1 MTGLAVVRAIHL
13 AAAIQT
19 IGALLFVW
27 IVEDAP
33 LLRFRP
39 RTSTLSG
46 LLVRLALLCVVIV
59 AASGAAWFALQIA
72 DMTEGSLGEAWTSGA
87 VSAVLFK
94 TRAGIIW
101 WVRLAIVIALAIVM
115 LALARGAPNRAA
127 VVAALTLAI
136 ANLTTCAWLS
146 HAAGDAGP
154 FGALHLGIHAAHTLG
169 VAVWVGGLIPLA
181 MVLSTMQSACD
192 NDAAAFVHRLGV
204 RFGNIALL
212 SVALIVLTG
221 IANTALVVQDA
232 SDPESGTYAK
242 LLAAKL
248 LLFLIMLVLATA
260 NRQWL
265 VPRLTDGK
273 PSHAAMWLRRSVL
286 AEAALAAVVLLIVG
300 ALGIT
305 APGAAT
311 D

>member
-13 AAAIQT
+13 AAAIQM

-27 IVEDAP
+27 IIDDAAP
-33 LLRFRP
+33 RSARP
-39 RTSTLSG
+39 RPSTWSG
-46 LLVRLALLCVVIV
+46 SLMHLAMFCVVVV
-59 AASGAAWFALQIA
+59 AVSGAAWFALQVA
-72 DMTEGSLGEAWTSGA
+72 DMTEGSLAEAWTSGA
-87 VSAVLFK
+87 VSAVLFE
-94 TRAGIIW
+94 TRAGIVW
-101 WVRLAIVIALAIVM
+101 WVRLAIVTALAIVIR
-115 LALARGAPNRAA
+115 AFARGAPNRAA
-127 VVAALTLAI
+127 VAAALTLAI

-146 HAAGDAGP
+146 HAAGDPGAFGP
-154 FGALHLGIHAAHTLG
+154 LHLGIHAAHML
-169 VAVWVGGLIPLA
+169 AVSLWVGGLIPLA
-181 MVLSTMQSACD
+181 MVLATMQSARD
-192 NDAAAFVHRLGV
+192 NDAAPFVHCLGV

-221 IANTALVVQDA
+221 IANTALVVQEA
-232 SDPESGTYAK
+232 SDLTSGPYAK
-242 LLAAKL
+242 LLAAKF
-248 LLFLIMLVLATA
+248 LLFLLMLLLATA

-265 VPRLTDGK
+265 VPRLAGAK

-286 AEAALAAVVLLIVG
+286 AEVALAGVVLLIVG